1 MDNVSSGLATA
12 GADIAGAGSA
22 VTAIGQRTPVAADRW
37 NDRIDRVQ
45 NLSERELDVFL
56 MLGAGNSNRTM
67 AKQLDIAERTV
78 KAHITHILAKLGVE
92 SRLQA
97 GLVSYA
103 FQLTSDVRG
112 SRDQSSP
119 LLHTKSA

>member
-1 MDNVSSGLATA
+1 MSRMDNVSSGLATA

-103 FQLTSDVRG
+103 FQLTS
-112 SRDQSSP
+112 
-119 LLHTKSA
+119 